1 MQPEPKIV
9 REPSKRR
16 VPSSTADQ
24 IEAGAA
30 NPKLRRAA
38 AWLVLGG
45 ATVIG
50 GAFIV
55 IGVSTMWSNQ
65 GWLVDI
71 ARVHFAATVGL
82 PGAALAAM
90 AVVLFL
96 EFNAGPIQFEVI
108 GFKFRGASGPVVL
121 WAFCFLAIAAAIKL
135 LW

>member
-1 MQPEPKIV
+1 MQPEPKAV
-9 REPSKRR
+9 HEPLKRR
-16 VPSSTADQ
+16 VPSGTADHL
-24 IEAGAA
+24 EAGAA

-45 ATVIG
+45 ATVFG
-50 GAFIV
+50 GAFIA

-71 ARVHFAATVGL
+71 AKAHFAATVGL
-82 PGAALAAM
+82 PGAALVAM

-108 GFKFRGASGPVVL
+108 GFKFRGASGPVIL
-121 WAFCFLAIAAAIKL
+121 WAFCFLAVAAAIKL